1 MRLRKSIITILCCIV
16 ASCTSKS
23 TGDVISADKMKDILT
38 DMHYADTYS
47 SMLNDTLHM
56 SGAKNMDSLAVFYKS
71 ILEHHKVSVEEFN
84 ESIKWYKLNPE
95 KLDSVYAAMIPMISK
110 MEATYPNK

>member
-1 MRLRKSIITILCCIV
+1 MRLQKSIITILCCIA
-16 ASCTSKS
+16 ASCTSKNA
-23 TGDVISADKMKDILT
+23 GDVISADKMKNILT

-47 SMLNDTLHM
+47 SMINDTLHM
-56 SGAKNMDSLAVFYKS
+56 SGAKNMDTLAVYYKS

-95 KLDSVYAAMIPMISK
+95 KLDSVYAAMIPQLSK

>member
-1 MRLRKSIITILCCIV
+1 MRLRKSIITILCCLA
-16 ASCTSKS
+16 ASCTSKNAD
-23 TGDVISADKMKDILT
+23 DVIPADKMQNILT

-47 SMLNDTLHM
+47 SMKNDTLHM
-56 SGAKNMDSLAVFYKS
+56 LGAKNMDSLAVYYKS
-71 ILEHHKVSVEEFN
+71 ILAHYKVSVEEFN

-95 KLDSVYAAMIPMISK
+95 QLDSVYAAMIPHLSK